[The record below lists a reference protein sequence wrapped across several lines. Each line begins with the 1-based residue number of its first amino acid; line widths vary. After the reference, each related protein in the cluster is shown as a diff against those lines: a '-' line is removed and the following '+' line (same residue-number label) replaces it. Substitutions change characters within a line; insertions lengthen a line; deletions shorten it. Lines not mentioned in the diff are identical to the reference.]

1 MHAHDAW
8 EPLGDRARRGAASVV
23 IRLAVC
29 MLRGSH
35 QLYRAG
41 ILGLAGA
48 KHALHWTDEIWRF
61 GWGLIKRKRHS

>member
-1 MHAHDAW
+1 
-8 EPLGDRARRGAASVV
+8 
-23 IRLAVC
+23 